1 MAVGDARATVSER
14 IVIDDESLFG
24 LLTVLPTLLVIAGA
38 LVVPGL
44 YALVASLHEIPAFDP
59 EWTFVGLNNYATILG
74 DPAFYNALT
83 NGVIFT
89 AGSIAVQL
97 VVGIVV
103 ALLVN
108 ELKNKLV
115 TAVTISLYV
124 IPTAVVA
131 VVFERMLTQRV
142 GVYHNLLTDVGL
154 ISEAVS
160 IWADSTLAML
170 GVILVGSYKFA
181 MFVTIMVLARL
192 QSIPTHYYEAA
203 TMSGATTLDK
213 FVDITLPQLR
223 GVIALVV
230 LLRAIWMFNNFD
242 IIWILTQGGPS
253 AATATLPIFAFSL
266 TFSDLQYGL
275 GTTAAMVM
283 FGLLAVGGIAYLTL
297 FNPEQDVE
305 GAH

>member
-1 MAVGDARATVSER
+1 MAVRDARTTVRER
-14 IVIDDESLFG
+14 IVIDDEALFG

-38 LVVPGL
+38 LVVPGA

-59 EWTFVGLNNYATILG
+59 EWTFVGINNYATILG
-74 DPAFYNALT
+74 DPAFYTALT
-83 NGVIFT
+83 NGAIFT
-89 AGSIAVQL
+89 VGSIAVQL

-108 ELKNKLV
+108 ELKNKVV

-142 GVYHNLLTDVGL
+142 GVYHNLLTDLGVIG
-154 ISEAVS
+154 EAVS

-181 MFVTIMVLARL
+181 MFVTIMILARL

-253 AATATLPIFAFSL
+253 SSTETLPIFAFSL

-275 GTTAAMVM
+275 GTTVAMVM
-283 FGLLAVGGIAYLTL
+283 FALLAVGGIAYLTL

-305 GAH
+305 GAN